1 MIDVSLAGRAAEE
14 LVYGPDDVTI
24 GAVSDIEKATEL
36 ANAMV
41 TRYGFSEKVGLISI
55 PALLRGKS
63 SNAGYAG
70 SETENTVNEEVVTF
84 LKKSYARVLSLLK
97 RHRKQLESITQG
109 LVDYETLSGEEIV
122 AVMEG
127 RRLDTVSSGKSFAPS
142 RVSAPVVN
150 RPTAKKRDLSVPS
163 AEGIAS

>member
-14 LVYGPDDVTI
+14 LVYGADDVTI

-41 TRYGFSEKVGLISI
+41 TRYGFSDKVGLISI

-63 SNAGYAG
+63 SDSGYAG
-70 SETENTVNEEVVTF
+70 SNTENTVNEEVVSF
-84 LKKSYARVLSLLK
+84 LKKSYARVLNLLK

-109 LVDYETLSGEEIV
+109 LVEYETLSGEEIV

-127 RRLDTVSSGKSFAPS
+127 RRLDTIATGKSFAPS

-150 RPTAKKRDLSVPS
+150 RPAAKTRENAKISTDTVS
-163 AEGIAS
+163 